1 MGKLIDGV
9 EVVKKISGTN
19 ILNSKN
25 IGILIIFIFVF
36 CMILGVVLGLILKDV
51 GFWIEVGGGIAILL
65 ILGLMVFSGLEFTL
79 QPKIE
84 KPRYEIKL
92 TNEINMEEFALKYKI
107 IKQTKEGTYIVE
119 EIEEGK

>member
-9 EVVKKISGTN
+9 EVIKKINETN
-19 ILNSKN
+19 ILNLKN

-36 CMILGVVLGLILKDV
+36 CMTLGVVLGLIIEDV
-51 GFWIEVGGGIAILL
+51 GFGIEAGGGTAILL

-92 TNEINMEEFALKYKI
+92 TNEINMEEFTLKYKI

-119 EIEEGK
+119 EIE